1 MPKAEENSKTPEFNP
16 SKTKQKTIMK
26 IRIAEK
32 QAFPRLGEVWG
43 YKAE

>member
-1 MPKAEENSKTPEFNP
+1 
-16 SKTKQKTIMK
+16 MK